1 MSESTTPL
9 DRAKR
14 ALLSSRLEASGDTID
29 IGAVLGALEWA
40 YRARWESGA
49 IRDETLREAMV
60 ALAAAE
66 IVVLVERIRALVGD
80 AS

>member
-1 MSESTTPL
+1 MGESTTPL

-14 ALLSSRLEASGDTID
+14 ALLSSRLEATGDATD
-29 IGAVLGALEWA
+29 VGAALGALEWA
-40 YRARWESGA
+40 YMSKWEAGG

-66 IVVLVERIRALVGD
+66 IHQLVERIRALVGED
-80 AS
+80 R